1 MLDAAHS
8 PCELWINIIIKLQ
21 IMADIKEM
29 RIFCAEQIEVP
40 DALPEILKNYSKAV
54 IRENP
59 ENIISFS
66 RKYFENL
73 KAERDKNK
81 KESEATLDAETKKP

>member
-1 MLDAAHS
+1 
-8 PCELWINIIIKLQ
+8 
-21 IMADIKEM
+21 MADIKEM

-40 DALPEILKNYSKAV
+40 DSLPEILKNYSKAV
-54 IRENP
+54 IRNNP

-66 RKYFENL
+66 RKYFEDL

-81 KESEATLDAETKKP
+81 KDSEATLDAETKKP

>member
-1 MLDAAHS
+1 MHY
-8 PCELWINIIIKLQ
+8 KL

-40 DALPEILKNYSKAV
+40 DELPEILKNYSKAV
-54 IRENP
+54 IRNNP
-59 ENIISFS
+59 ENLIAFS
-66 RKYFENL
+66 RKYFEDL

-81 KESEATLDAETKKP
+81 KESEATLEAETKKP

>member
-1 MLDAAHS
+1 
-8 PCELWINIIIKLQ
+8 
-21 IMADIKEM
+21 MADVKEM

-54 IRENP
+54 IRNNP

-66 RKYFENL
+66 RKYFEDL
-73 KAERDKNK
+73 KTERDKNK
-81 KESEATLDAETKKP
+81 KESEATLDAESKKP

>member
-1 MLDAAHS
+1 
-8 PCELWINIIIKLQ
+8 
-21 IMADIKEM
+21 MAYIKEM

-73 KAERDKNK
+73 KAERDKDK
-81 KESEATLDAETKKP
+81 KESEQTLNAEEKKP

>member
-1 MLDAAHS
+1 
-8 PCELWINIIIKLQ
+8 
-21 IMADIKEM
+21 MADIKEM

-66 RKYFENL
+66 RRYFENL
-73 KAERDKNK
+73 KAERDKNQ

>member
-1 MLDAAHS
+1 
-8 PCELWINIIIKLQ
+8 
-21 IMADIKEM
+21 MADVKEM

-40 DALPEILKNYSKAV
+40 DALPEILKNYTKAV
-54 IRENP
+54 IRNNP

-66 RKYFENL
+66 RKYFEDL
-73 KAERDKNK
+73 KDERDKNK

>member
-1 MLDAAHS
+1 
-8 PCELWINIIIKLQ
+8 
-21 IMADIKEM
+21 MADVKEM

-54 IRENP
+54 IRSNP

-66 RKYFENL
+66 RKYFEEA
-73 KAERDKNK
+73 KAERDRNK
-81 KESEATLDAETKKP
+81 KESDKPLDIEAKRP

>member
-1 MLDAAHS
+1 
-8 PCELWINIIIKLQ
+8 
-21 IMADIKEM
+21 MADVKEM

-54 IRENP
+54 IRNNP

-66 RKYFENL
+66 RKYFEDL

-81 KESEATLDAETKKP
+81 KESEVTLDAESKKP

>member
-1 MLDAAHS
+1 
-8 PCELWINIIIKLQ
+8 
-21 IMADIKEM
+21 MADVKEM

-40 DALPEILKNYSKAV
+40 DSLPEILKNYSKAV
-54 IRENP
+54 IRNNP

-66 RKYFENL
+66 RKYFEDL

-81 KESEATLDAETKKP
+81 KESEAVLDAESKKP

>member
-1 MLDAAHS
+1 
-8 PCELWINIIIKLQ
+8 
-21 IMADIKEM
+21 MADVKEM

-40 DALPEILKNYSKAV
+40 ETLPDILKNYSKAV
-54 IRENP
+54 IRANP

-66 RKYFENL
+66 RKYFEDK

-81 KESEATLDAETKKP
+81 KESEETLDVEAKKP

>member
-1 MLDAAHS
+1 
-8 PCELWINIIIKLQ
+8 
-21 IMADIKEM
+21 MADVKEM

-54 IRENP
+54 IRNNP

-66 RKYFENL
+66 RKYFEDL

-81 KESEATLDAETKKP
+81 KDSEETLDVETKKP

>member
-1 MLDAAHS
+1 
-8 PCELWINIIIKLQ
+8 
-21 IMADIKEM
+21 MADIKEM
-29 RIFCAEQIEVP
+29 RIFCAEQIEEP

-66 RKYFENL
+66 RRYFENL
-73 KAERDKNK
+73 KAERDKDK
-81 KESEATLDAETKKP
+81 KESEQTLNAEEKKP

>member
-1 MLDAAHS
+1 
-8 PCELWINIIIKLQ
+8 
-21 IMADIKEM
+21 MADIKEM

-66 RKYFENL
+66 RRYFENL
-73 KAERDKNK
+73 KEERDKNK

>member
-1 MLDAAHS
+1 
-8 PCELWINIIIKLQ
+8 
-21 IMADIKEM
+21 MADIKEM

-54 IRENP
+54 IRNNP
-59 ENIISFS
+59 ENIITFS
-66 RKYFENL
+66 RKYFEDL

>member
-1 MLDAAHS
+1 
-8 PCELWINIIIKLQ
+8 
-21 IMADIKEM
+21 MADIKEM

-54 IRENP
+54 IRNNP

-66 RKYFENL
+66 RKYFEDL
-73 KAERDKNK
+73 KAERDKDK

>member
-1 MLDAAHS
+1 
-8 PCELWINIIIKLQ
+8 
-21 IMADIKEM
+21 MADIKEM

-66 RKYFENL
+66 RRYFEKL
-73 KAERDKNK
+73 KEERDKNK

>member
-1 MLDAAHS
+1 
-8 PCELWINIIIKLQ
+8 
-21 IMADIKEM
+21 MADIKEM

-59 ENIISFS
+59 ENIIAFS

-81 KESEATLDAETKKP
+81 KESEATLDAEQKKPWVISSKYSSEFIPE

>member
-1 MLDAAHS
+1 
-8 PCELWINIIIKLQ
+8 
-21 IMADIKEM
+21 MADIKEM

-54 IRENP
+54 IRNNP

-66 RKYFENL
+66 RKYFEDL

-81 KESEATLDAETKKP
+81 KDSEATLDAETKKP

>member
-1 MLDAAHS
+1 
-8 PCELWINIIIKLQ
+8 
-21 IMADIKEM
+21 MADIKEM

-81 KESEATLDAETKKP
+81 KESEQTLDAETKKP

>member
-1 MLDAAHS
+1 
-8 PCELWINIIIKLQ
+8 
-21 IMADIKEM
+21 MADIKEM

-59 ENIISFS
+59 ENIITFS

-73 KAERDKNK
+73 KAERDKNQ

>member
-1 MLDAAHS
+1 
-8 PCELWINIIIKLQ
+8 
-21 IMADIKEM
+21 MADVKEM

-54 IRENP
+54 IRNNT

-66 RKYFENL
+66 RKYFEDL

-81 KESEATLDAETKKP
+81 KESEATLDAESKKP

>member
-1 MLDAAHS
+1 
-8 PCELWINIIIKLQ
+8 
-21 IMADIKEM
+21 MADIKEM

-66 RKYFENL
+66 RKYFEDL
-73 KAERDKNK
+73 KAERDKDK
-81 KESEATLDAETKKP
+81 KESEVTLDAETKKP

>member
-1 MLDAAHS
+1 
-8 PCELWINIIIKLQ
+8 
-21 IMADIKEM
+21 MADIKEM

-81 KESEATLDAETKKP
+81 KESEQTLNAEEKKP

>member
-1 MLDAAHS
+1 
-8 PCELWINIIIKLQ
+8 
-21 IMADIKEM
+21 MADIKEM

-59 ENIISFS
+59 ENIITFS

-81 KESEATLDAETKKP
+81 KESEEALDTEMKKP